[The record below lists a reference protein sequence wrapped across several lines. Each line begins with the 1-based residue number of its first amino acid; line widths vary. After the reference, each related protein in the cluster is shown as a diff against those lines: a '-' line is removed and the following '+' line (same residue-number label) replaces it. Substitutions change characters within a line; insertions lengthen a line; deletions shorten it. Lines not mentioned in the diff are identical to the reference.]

1 MTDGD
6 RLADYRDYYRSR
18 ARRYAANP
26 LYPETAAAE
35 QAMSDAVDAASSID
49 DLRTTAVELS
59 LAMGHAL
66 ARDQARAR
74 AAVYAATDEDVRAQG
89 PAEVIAG
96 IDTAADA
103 PALASMLSAI
113 EQRTGVAVAADEL
126 TRWWTTSLTALENVE
141 VWRTAQVPDRWR
153 AELDGYA
160 TEALAAERAG
170 WAETVAQAR
179 QHQADWTF
187 DPAVARAERH
197 RRLVPVAEPVFERR
211 LREHGTLIRGE
222 RA

>member
-35 QAMSDAVDAASSID
+35 QAMADAVDAAASID
-49 DLRTTAVELS
+49 DLRTTAIELS

-74 AAVYAATDEDVRAQG
+74 AAVYAATDEVVRAQG
-89 PAEVIAG
+89 PAEVLAG

-113 EQRTGVAVAADEL
+113 EQRTGTAVTIDEL
-126 TRWWTTSLTALENVE
+126 TRLWAMSLTTLENVE

-153 AELDGYA
+153 TELAGHA

-170 WAETVAQAR
+170 WAEVVTQAR
-179 QHQADWTF
+179 QHQVGWTF

-197 RRLVPVAEPVFERR
+197 RRLVPVTDQTFERR
-211 LREHGTLIRGE
+211 LAEHGPLVRGE
-222 RA
+222 GA